1 VLRVEDVRC
10 GRVVDDDRL
19 TQRAADLAQ
28 ILDVVALVVVAR
40 LAEQTVVDRVGDVEL
55 VEKGIAVFG
64 YGCGEDDNFVD
75 LSDAFEEGVDAGAL
89 DYVDVVVLSFD
100 FDRDCEI
107 GLVEDLTKFMLARI
121 YKRGSATRL
130 TLKLLWTSVSSR
142 SRTKHFFPL
151 N

>member
-64 YGCGEDDNFVD
+64 Y
-75 LSDAFEEGVDAGAL
+75 
-89 DYVDVVVLSFD
+89 
-100 FDRDCEI
+100 
-107 GLVEDLTKFMLARI
+107 
-121 YKRGSATRL
+121 
-130 TLKLLWTSVSSR
+130 
-142 SRTKHFFPL
+142 
-151 N
+151 